1 MALTIWINVTRG
13 ASQYPLHYVTY
24 VPVYFEVATS
34 NRLGGDAFARNV
46 TDAWID
52 GRITDRL
59 FVRNFY
65 IYFFFFKKK
74 NTWLNQLMPYDK
86 ATKMPHD
93 SLLTNILTLISIG
106 PNYFC
111 FMGFHF
117 YSNLNKPFCKQ
128 TVEAC
133 TVSLCPTT
141 KRALGLHGLTLA
153 IVQVIG
159 KRNTVG
165 RDKVILAYVIH

>member
-34 NRLGGDAFARNV
+34 NKLGGDAFARNV

-65 IYFFFFKKK
+65 IFFF
-74 NTWLNQLMPYDK
+74 L
-86 ATKMPHD
+86 
-93 SLLTNILTLISIG
+93 
-106 PNYFC
+106 
-111 FMGFHF
+111 
-117 YSNLNKPFCKQ
+117 
-128 TVEAC
+128 
-133 TVSLCPTT
+133 
-141 KRALGLHGLTLA
+141 
-153 IVQVIG
+153 
-159 KRNTVG
+159 
-165 RDKVILAYVIH
+165 